1 MFSGTED
8 GVSPEGGAADVHPPM
23 SASQSSGS
31 VACLELP
38 FRKPLE
44 EDSVTPLVKWST
56 SMSMSVLRRTE
67 TEGLACLSD
76 TSDGTDVSTEAGAVC
91 SQYLL
96 MGCWLRLPLRLMSD
110 TEGLDPEPAGQDL

>member
-1 MFSGTED
+1 MFNRTED
-8 GVSPEGGAADVHPPM
+8 DVSTEGGAADVHPPM

-56 SMSMSVLRRTE
+56 SMSMSLLRRTE
-67 TEGLACLSD
+67 TEMAGLSD
-76 TSDGTDVSTEAGAVC
+76 TNDRTDVSTKAGAAS

-110 TEGLDPEPAGQDL
+110 TEGLEPEPAGQDL